1 MGAAASGRDFMDF
14 CRDQPLV
21 LAGIGLAVGA
31 AIGAMLPR
39 TEAEDQFMGD
49 ASDELKEQT
58 KEFAGE
64 QLQKAKNVGERAY
77 DSAQE
82 EAERQGLSPTMPHD
96 ERQVSLESI
105 PGSGFPGY

>member
-1 MGAAASGRDFMDF
+1 MDF

-58 KEFAGE
+58 KEFATVP
-64 QLQKAKNVGERAY
+64 LVAV
-77 DSAQE
+77 SAS
-82 EAERQGLSPTMPHD
+82 AEVINRRQYHSACNRRRDL
-96 ERQVSLESI
+96 
-105 PGSGFPGY
+105 